1 MFAHLIGLEIYVGD
15 LCVGTVDTDPAKYA
29 FTPKKLKIYGK
40 FTVING
46 EKFYHYLDER
56 SNEWVFFVK
65 EMCVNNIVKFE
76 RVENYIVLV

>member
-40 FTVING
+40 LLQTLV
-46 EKFYHYLDER
+46 
-56 SNEWVFFVK
+56 V
-65 EMCVNNIVKFE
+65 
-76 RVENYIVLV
+76 YILASIALASTKHDIAQN